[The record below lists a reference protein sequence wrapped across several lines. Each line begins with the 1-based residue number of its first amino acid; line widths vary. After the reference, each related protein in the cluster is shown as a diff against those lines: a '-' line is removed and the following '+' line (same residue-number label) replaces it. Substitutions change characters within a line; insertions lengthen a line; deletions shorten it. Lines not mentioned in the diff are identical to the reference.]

1 MVEKDK
7 CPAGACSRKGREHF
21 LTRQARNNNRSDR
34 LGKTEGINM
43 KKIKKSTILGAAV
56 LIAVVIGIIAVN
68 AIVHDKKPLKVAYVC
83 KMLSNSWFVQEE
95 MGIKK
100 ACEELGFEYVG
111 LDSNLNDEQCLSDID
126 SAFAQNCDILLLCTT
141 NQSMGPNIAERCAEE
156 GVVLI
161 TLDDNIVDQQGSDVT
176 HVGMPTKEVGVLGG
190 TYLGNLASE
199 RNYFTDGNNV
209 KVIAID
215 VPTTTVIGPRI
226 EGYKEG
232 LMATTPL
239 KEEDFIIVEAA
250 EGMYED
256 DIEAASPVI
265 IAHPEVTHWI
275 ICGANDDCAIAIM
288 AILEEQGFNMDNTL
302 ACGLGGYE
310 MSLAEFKKGNPNYIS
325 IVLRPDIEGYKAV
338 YLAHDYI
345 VNGTEMP
352 ALTEVNGD
360 IATSDTYLDFYPG
373 GKMIIE
379 Q

>member
-1 MVEKDK
+1 
-7 CPAGACSRKGREHF
+7 
-21 LTRQARNNNRSDR
+21 
-34 LGKTEGINM
+34 M
-43 KKIKKSTILGAAV
+43 KKITAVGVGIILAAV
-56 LIAVVIGIIAVN
+56 IAVIAIK
-68 AIVHDKKPLKVAYVC
+68 AIVNDKKPLKVAYVC

-100 ACEELGFEYVG
+100 ACEELGLDYVG
-111 LDSNLNDEQCLSDID
+111 IDSNLNDEQCLSDID
-126 SAFAQNCDILLLCTT
+126 NAFAQNCDILLLCVT

-161 TLDDNIVDQQGSDVT
+161 TLDDNIVDQEGNDVT

-190 TYLGNLASE
+190 TYLGNLATE
-199 RNYFTDGNNV
+199 RNYFTEDNNV

-215 VPTTTVIGPRI
+215 VPTTTVIAPRI

-239 KEEDFIIVEAA
+239 TEEDFIVVEAA

-288 AILEEQGFNMDNTL
+288 AILEEQGFDMDNTL

-310 MSLAEFKKGNPNYIS
+310 MSLAEFKEGNPNYVS
-325 IVLRPDIEGYKAV
+325 IVLRPDIEGYDAV
-338 YLAHDYI
+338 YLAHDYL
-345 VNGTEMP
+345 VNGAEMP
-352 ALTEVNGD
+352 KLTEVNGA
-360 IATSDTYLDFYPG
+360 IATAENYLEFYPG
-373 GKMIIE
+373 GKMITE